1 MLSELKMIIIYE
13 EMKKKNNSEY
23 SINYNIACLF
33 LIKNKK
39 EIDYL
44 ERVDYFYKNDNFLK
58 NKDKINNN
66 N

>member
-1 MLSELKMIIIYE
+1 
-13 EMKKKNNSEY
+13 MKKKNNSEY